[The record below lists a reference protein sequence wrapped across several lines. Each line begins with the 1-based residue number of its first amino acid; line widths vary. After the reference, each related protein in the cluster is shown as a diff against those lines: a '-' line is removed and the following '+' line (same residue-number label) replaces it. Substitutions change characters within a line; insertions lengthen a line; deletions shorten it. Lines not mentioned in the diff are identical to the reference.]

1 MGGVREEKGGEGG
14 QGRVSDNMCN
24 GQRYKKK
31 KVMAFDVRRSG
42 GCGRLMVTMTDGRSH
57 SK

>member
-31 KVMAFDVRRSG
+31 KLW
-42 GCGRLMVTMTDGRSH
+42 RLMCVAPVVVEG
-57 SK
+57 